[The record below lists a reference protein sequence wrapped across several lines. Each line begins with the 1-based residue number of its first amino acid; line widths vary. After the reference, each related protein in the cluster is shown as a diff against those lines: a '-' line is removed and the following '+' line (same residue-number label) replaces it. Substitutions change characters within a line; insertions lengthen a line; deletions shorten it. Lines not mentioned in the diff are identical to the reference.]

1 MIEPDTVKANGIE
14 KIPVGGHIY
23 ELVRVRLEVM
33 IHDIWSVAEFID
45 EQQHD
50 LLLDPE
56 TLSSRLGN
64 SQIDPS
70 SLDPLE
76 RAASDPNRRAL
87 ESGPPNP
94 ALRIA

>member
-56 TLSSRLGN
+56 TLSSRLGTF
-64 SQIDPS
+64 S
-70 SLDPLE
+70 
-76 RAASDPNRRAL
+76 NR
-87 ESGPPNP
+87 SH
-94 ALRIA
+94 